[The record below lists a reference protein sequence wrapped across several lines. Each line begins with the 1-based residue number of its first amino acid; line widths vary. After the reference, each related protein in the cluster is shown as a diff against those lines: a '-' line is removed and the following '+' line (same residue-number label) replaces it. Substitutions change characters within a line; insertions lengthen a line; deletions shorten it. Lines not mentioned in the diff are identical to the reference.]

1 MKVKIKYRDK
11 NSNDSK
17 NLTFLKKII
26 IIKM

>member
-1 MKVKIKYRDK
+1 MKVKIKSIDEI
-11 NSNDSK
+11 SNDSK